1 MALQPEPLV
10 DGSRLAEL
18 QRQQEAIDASGKER
32 LGNMILAMDEPTE
45 PSSSANDS
53 YTVSEVPE
61 DEDDNVMMVGKENK
75 KALHVPLYNVFIEA
89 YLRDLYPPRSSDAAG
104 KNEIDHQGER
114 DVYADG
120 ERPNRMLQKIN
131 LINELVANSHGHA
144 AATKRVT
151 TVPATD
157 DDDDE

>member
-1 MALQPEPLV
+1 MAPQPEPLV

-75 KALHVPLYNVFIEA
+75 KALHV
-89 YLRDLYPPRSSDAAG
+89 
-104 KNEIDHQGER
+104 
-114 DVYADG
+114 
-120 ERPNRMLQKIN
+120 
-131 LINELVANSHGHA
+131 
-144 AATKRVT
+144 
-151 TVPATD
+151 
-157 DDDDE
+157 